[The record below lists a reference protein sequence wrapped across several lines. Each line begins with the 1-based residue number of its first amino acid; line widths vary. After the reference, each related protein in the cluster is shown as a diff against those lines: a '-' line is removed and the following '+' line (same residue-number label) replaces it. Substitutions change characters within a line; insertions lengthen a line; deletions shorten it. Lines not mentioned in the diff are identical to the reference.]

1 MASVQGPAG
10 SLRGV
15 GGTEVRRLPS
25 RDVTRRSAV
34 VMVGAV
40 LLVLFGVVGSAI
52 PVPYVAEVPG
62 PTYNTLGDID
72 GTPIITVQGRE
83 RNDVH
88 GNLNLTTVG
97 VSRAGLSLVE
107 AVRGWFDDEISVVP
121 EESVYPPD
129 QTQRQTQQ
137 QNRQAFLTSEEAAE
151 SAALGHLG
159 YPDKG
164 VVHEV
169 SDGRPSQGKLEG
181 DDAIGAIDGRPT
193 PDTDTLDGVLRSFP
207 GGRAIQV
214 SYTRLGQPGTT
225 TIT

>member
-10 SLRGV
+10 RLRG
-15 GGTEVRRLPS
+15 GRGTEGRRLPS

-62 PTYNTLGDID
+62 PTYNTLGEID
-72 GTPIITVQGRE
+72 GTPIITVKGRE
-83 RNDVH
+83 RNDVD

-159 YPDKG
+159 YPDK
-164 VVHEV
+164 VVVQEV
-169 SDGRPSQGKLEG
+169 SDGSPSQGKLQE
-181 DDAIGAIDGRPT
+181 DDAI
-193 PDTDTLDGVLRSFP
+193 
-207 GGRAIQV
+207 
-214 SYTRLGQPGTT
+214 
-225 TIT
+225 

>member
-15 GGTEVRRLPS
+15 RGTEVRRLPS

-62 PTYNTLGDID
+62 PTYNTLGASD

-88 GNLNLTTVG
+88 GTLNPTTGG
-97 VSRAGLSLVE
+97 VSRAGLGLVE
-107 AVRGWFDDEISVVP
+107 GVRGCFDDEVPVVP
-121 EESVYPPD
+121 EEAVSPPD
-129 QTQRQTQQ
+129 QTEKETQQ
-137 QNRQAFLTSEEAAE
+137 QNR
-151 SAALGHLG
+151 
-159 YPDKG
+159 
-164 VVHEV
+164 
-169 SDGRPSQGKLEG
+169 
-181 DDAIGAIDGRPT
+181 
-193 PDTDTLDGVLRSFP
+193 
-207 GGRAIQV
+207 
-214 SYTRLGQPGTT
+214 
-225 TIT
+225 